1 MHCNRRIWFSRKNS
15 DLHESQLNFALLKHW
30 GINTPSLEEIPT
42 LYGFNKAPDL
52 DSAFEELLDRGKKNV
67 VLHPKSKGS
76 AVEWP
81 IEKFN
86 ELIDQLGK
94 EQFNVFISGT
104 QAEGDLV
111 RGQINWAEHVTD
123 LTGKMSLE
131 QYIAFLN
138 RVDAIVAGSTG
149 PLHIASALGTLALG
163 LYSPA
168 RPIHPGRWM
177 PVGAQAHF
185 IENDEAILDGVLS
198 IPASAVKAELYR
210 LLQV

>member
-1 MHCNRRIWFSRKNS
+1 MPTKKKARTLIYIHGGEVGLSYHQYFQKIFQKFFESFIGKPERRWP
-15 DLHESQLNFALLKHW
+15 DAL
-30 GINTPSLEEIPT
+30 P
-42 LYGFNKAPDL
+42 F
-52 DSAFEELLDRGKKNV
+52 
-67 VLHPKSKGS
+67 
-76 AVEWP
+76 
-81 IEKFN
+81 

-149 PLHIASALGTLALG
+149 PLHIASALGTIAIG

-177 PVGAQAHF
+177 PVGEQAHF

-198 IPASAVKAELYR
+198 IPASAVKAELDR